1 MSRRCICHH
10 VRVQKRRK
18 GTTQSVVLI
27 ILAASAPIVLMSQRR
42 GRGYLVHDT
51 TTAVVLFGVLALV
64 SALGIARSVRRGGPL
79 AGERAAFV
87 LLGLFTALGVGLG
100 AWRTFEEGPTLLTV
114 LGVLAG
120 LVAVA
125 GYAIL
130 AIRVRPR
137 AG

>member
-1 MSRRCICHH
+1 
-10 VRVQKRRK
+10 
-18 GTTQSVVLI
+18 
-27 ILAASAPIVLMSQRR
+27 MSQRR

-51 TTAVVLFGVLALV
+51 TTAVVLFGVLAFV